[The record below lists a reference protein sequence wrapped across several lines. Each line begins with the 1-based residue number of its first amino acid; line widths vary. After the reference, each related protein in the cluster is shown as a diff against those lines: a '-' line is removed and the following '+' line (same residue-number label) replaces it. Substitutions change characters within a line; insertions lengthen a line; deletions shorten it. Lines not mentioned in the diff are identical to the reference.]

1 MRSGLGE
8 QMPLTLVLGINTGTS
23 GYLNLFH
30 RLTED
35 TGLHADKI
43 SVSVTIQQVQE
54 QCRSVLQPFQKV
66 SRTPDVQAQGAKRQ
80 IVMEPLLMSHFSCV
94 EAY

>member
-30 RLTED
+30 RLTEG

-43 SVSVTIQQVQE
+43 SVSVTIQQV
-54 QCRSVLQPFQKV
+54 
-66 SRTPDVQAQGAKRQ
+66 
-80 IVMEPLLMSHFSCV
+80 
-94 EAY
+94 

>member
-1 MRSGLGE
+1 MPSGLGE
-8 QMPLTLVLGINTGTS
+8 QMLLTLVLGINTGTS

-30 RLTED
+30 RLAED

-54 QCRSVLQPFQKV
+54 QCHSVRQPFRKV
-66 SRTPDVQAQGAKRQ
+66 SRTPDVPAQGAKGQ
-80 IVMEPLLMSHFSCV
+80 IVMAPLLMSHFSCT

>member
-1 MRSGLGE
+1 MPSGLGE
-8 QMPLTLVLGINTGTS
+8 QMLLTLVLGINTGTS

-43 SVSVTIQQVQE
+43 SLSVTIQQVQE
-54 QCRSVLQPFQKV
+54 QCHSVRQPFWKV
-66 SRTPDVQAQGAKRQ
+66 SRTPDVPAQGAKGQ
-80 IVMEPLLMSHFSCV
+80 IVMAPLLMSHFSCT

>member
-1 MRSGLGE
+1 MCSGLGE
-8 QMPLTLVLGINTGTS
+8 QMLLTLVLGINTGTS

-30 RLTED
+30 RLAED

-54 QCRSVLQPFQKV
+54 QCHSVRQPFWKV
-66 SRTPDVQAQGAKRQ
+66 SRTPDVPAQGAKGQ
-80 IVMEPLLMSHFSCV
+80 IVMAPLLMSHFSCT

>member
-1 MRSGLGE
+1 MPSGLGE
-8 QMPLTLVLGINTGTS
+8 QMLLTLVLGINTGTS

-30 RLTED
+30 RLAED

-43 SVSVTIQQVQE
+43 SLSVTIQQVQE
-54 QCRSVLQPFQKV
+54 QCHSVRQPFRKV
-66 SRTPDVQAQGAKRQ
+66 SRTPDVPAQGAKGQ
-80 IVMEPLLMSHFSCV
+80 IVMAPLLMSHFSCT